1 MPSLPSRFFQLLR
14 TFAFGAALAGS
25 ITLSVPAAESALP
38 RTYPTLVLKD
48 GRTLTDVKVVNY
60 TAKGILIRYP
70 GGATTLPLALLP
82 DTVLADLYLSPRE
95 AAAAARPAAAT
106 ADPLANKAAVVLDD
120 LALKPAV
127 DPAALADAP
136 AVSPADAVAVEATAD
151 SAALAHAPAAEIAP
165 AGEGNI
171 PEFFAAQVV
180 VAGAAAA
187 TTSDI
192 VGRVKITLPQGETKL
207 LADVEVRAYPAEL
220 LESHLKTA
228 RTRADTAAGRL
239 QAQAEAAAKLGR
251 RADADALFAQ
261 AKRTLAHFVDLIPPA
276 PFSTKTDAHG
286 HFTIRHNLGNAR
298 LVAVG
303 FVAGLGRDGRVEWI
317 GVAPSPELVL
327 SEGNATTIA
336 AAAKRTGYAAR

>member
-14 TFAFGAALAGS
+14 TLAFGAVLAGG
-25 ITLSVPAAESALP
+25 IALSVPAAESALP

-48 GRTLTDVKVVNY
+48 GRTLPDVKVVNY

-82 DTVLADLYLSPRE
+82 DAVLADLYLSPRE
-95 AAAAARPAAAT
+95 TAAAAKPAA

-136 AVSPADAVAVEATAD
+136 AVSPADAVAVEATPD
-151 SAALAHAPAAEIAP
+151 TAALAHAPAAEIAP

-220 LESHLKTA
+220 LEIHLKTA

-327 SEGNATTIA
+327 SESNATTIA